1 MIKEVKF
8 TEEQKNKQRE
18 LLRINIEKANKGDDD
33 ALEMVFKSLDYIINS
48 LSKKY
53 YIENHTIEDNIQIAK
68 IGIYEGIKT
77 FDVNKNISPKSFL
90 KTCAERRIQD
100 MIKYYTRDK
109 RKELFKSWSLD
120 APINDSSN
128 DKNIVYL
135 KDTIEDEYSLDRIIE
150 NKEIK
155 FLFEEKIYPCMSDSE
170 KNCIRLY
177 IDGYSHK
184 DIAQELSITPKQ
196 VDNAIQRACKKIKKN
211 DYAKKIYFK

>member
-1 MIKEVKF
+1 MVKEVMF

-18 LLRINIEKANKGDDD
+18 LLRINIEKANKGDND

-90 KTCAERRIQD
+90 KMCAERRIQD
-100 MIKYYTRDK
+100 MIKYCTRDK
-109 RKELFKSWSLD
+109 RKELLNSWSLD
-120 APINDSSN
+120 APVNNGTS

-135 KDTIEDEYSLDRIIE
+135 KDTIKDEYSLDRIIE

-170 KNCIRLY
+170 KSCIRLY
-177 IDGYSHK
+177 MDGYSHK